1 MEKQISFKDFSEKYK
16 KEYNCLNIS
25 IKTQNDMSY
34 ILYDLYNTEHFDIDY
49 DNKTIYLIY

>member
-1 MEKQISFKDFSEKYK
+1 MEKQISFKYISEKYK
-16 KEYNCLNIS
+16 KEYNCLNIC
-25 IKTQNDMSY
+25 IKTQNDMSD